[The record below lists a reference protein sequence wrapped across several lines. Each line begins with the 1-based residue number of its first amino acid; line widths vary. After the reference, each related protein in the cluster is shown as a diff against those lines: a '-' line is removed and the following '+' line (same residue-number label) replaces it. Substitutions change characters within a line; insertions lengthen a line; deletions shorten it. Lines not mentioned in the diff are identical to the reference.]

1 MVPECVTSIVSIQ
14 VAAKCLSVAFPYGG
28 CAPGTSRVQA
38 VAAAASAAAMAANLS
53 MTTEQQITAAAQ
65 AAIASGQGVLSQ
77 DAWQHCIE
85 EGVLAGNQS
94 SCNLASPQER
104 VQESEIKQLGRVATS
119 SCECCWGSG
128 SGCSSV
134 WFVPT
139 RAGTATRSQ
148 DSDMLRALR
157 VFVRRRRLQV
167 LRQPLPSAIS
177 LAGLHCKKR
186 G

>member
-1 MVPECVTSIVSIQ
+1 MCDLHRFHKGSSPVSFGSIS
-14 VAAKCLSVAFPYGG
+14 LRPYGG

-128 SGCSSV
+128 SGCSSSV
-134 WFVPT
+134 WFVPA
-139 RAGTATRSQ
+139 RAGLVVVASVLMEDMPPMQTA
-148 DSDMLRALR
+148 DE
-157 VFVRRRRLQV
+157 
-167 LRQPLPSAIS
+167 S
-177 LAGLHCKKR
+177 LAVG
-186 G
+186 

>member
-1 MVPECVTSIVSIQ
+1 MCDLHRFHKGSSPVSFGSIS
-14 VAAKCLSVAFPYGG
+14 LRPYGG

-77 DAWQHCIE
+77 DAWQHFIE
-85 EGVLAGNQS
+85 EGVLAGSQS
-94 SCNLASPQER
+94 SLTAR
-104 VQESEIKQLGRVATS
+104 ESEIKQLGRVATS

-128 SGCSSV
+128 SGCSSSV
-134 WFVPT
+134 GFVPT

-186 G
+186 GQSIMIS